1 MCSPFNPPPPLRNLF
16 KFMLISANSLEI
28 KKNWRFVNHA
38 IFNSYVILH
47 EILKDIP
54 EEESTPFSKT
64 PKATKVPRSTRCF
77 AYVIEKK

>member
-1 MCSPFNPPPPLRNLF
+1 MRG
-16 KFMLISANSLEI
+16 
-28 KKNWRFVNHA
+28 FVNHV

-54 EEESTPFSKT
+54 EEDSTPFSKT
-64 PKATKVPRSTRCF
+64 PKATKVPRNTRCF

>member
-1 MCSPFNPPPPLRNLF
+1 MRG
-16 KFMLISANSLEI
+16 
-28 KKNWRFVNHA
+28 FVNHA

-54 EEESTPFSKT
+54 EKESTPFSKT